1 MFVRVVEAEIM
12 TVMLQTTVTMIVT
25 MNIIAIAA
33 RILVEAAAPIGVWF
47 WSLEAVRLIL
57 TSLASGFSLRLR
69 FSIAS

>member
-1 MFVRVVEAEIM
+1 M
-12 TVMLQTTVTMIVT
+12 TVMLQTTVTMIVI

-33 RILVEAAAPIGVWF
+33 RILVVAAAPIGVCF

-69 FSIAS
+69 FSLAS